1 VGLHGLETGQE
12 PDSILFT
19 MGTNNL
25 LLEEAQKYFKLQRQ
39 KYFKLQRQEELS
51 KLKERIQIVDAT
63 PTIAL

>member
-1 VGLHGLETGQE
+1 VGLHELETGQE

-25 LLEEAQKYFKLQRQ
+25 LLEDAK

-51 KLKERIQIVDAT
+51 KLIERIQIVDAT

>member
-1 VGLHGLETGQE
+1 MGLHGLETGQE

-25 LLEEAQKYFKLQRQ
+25 LLEEAQKD
-39 KYFKLQRQEELS
+39 FKLQRQEEFS
-51 KLKERIQIVDAT
+51 KLIERIQIVDAT

>member
-1 VGLHGLETGQE
+1 MGLHGLETDQE

-25 LLEEAQKYFKLQRQ
+25 LLEKAQ

-51 KLKERIQIVDAT
+51 KLKERIQIVEAT